1 MSSSAS
7 HVGRLHSVSRIVHE
21 SRRSTAAT
29 HYNVHASKW
38 TKIKSVRYLSCAN
51 LLLQIPNL
59 TEICPIV
66 EEMKDAYRQTML
78 ATVRCIYGVF
88 RTSIIIIIII
98 IIIEAVN
105 ILKYKDLII

>member
-1 MSSSAS
+1 
-7 HVGRLHSVSRIVHE
+7 
-21 SRRSTAAT
+21 
-29 HYNVHASKW
+29 
-38 TKIKSVRYLSCAN
+38 
-51 LLLQIPNL
+51 
-59 TEICPIV
+59 
-66 EEMKDAYRQTML
+66 MKDAYRQTML